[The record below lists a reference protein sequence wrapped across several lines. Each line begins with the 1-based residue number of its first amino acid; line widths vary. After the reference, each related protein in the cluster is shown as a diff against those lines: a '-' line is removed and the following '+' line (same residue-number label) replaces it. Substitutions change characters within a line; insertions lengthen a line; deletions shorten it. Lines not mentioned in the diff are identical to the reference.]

1 MDSKLYSIS
10 GRLKTHEMNYS
21 TSADFEL
28 GGERT
33 APASILLTEPGWS
46 PYCLDHNT
54 HELICLRL
62 PAGID
67 LAESPFYF
75 VTQYHRAEQLLK
87 VPLAEVEA
95 ITTGLPD
102 PLVSIIYSTGRC
114 GTTLASHALNESPR
128 AWSLS
133 EPEVFNH
140 RSLILPA
147 GSPISGGVLVRAM
160 ARLIYAQRAK
170 RDAEAIV
177 LKLRSQ
183 TLFHMQS
190 FVDGRPD
197 ARAVFM
203 YRDAFGWAQS
213 VYQFL
218 GEFDWPLIVP
228 RDEWLRRWDFFS
240 GGGPLTQLA
249 RYIDLD
255 TSSVSLAAM
264 IGAGWLVHLDTYLER
279 LDQGALLLALRYN
292 ELDSDRAGQLERLY
306 RHVGLGDDG
315 LDRAMSAFDEDSQK
329 GTSIGRREGKRRLT
343 DDQLAEITAVLAR
356 HPRLSDPNTI
366 LPDIYSR

>member
-1 MDSKLYSIS
+1 MPATLYAA
-10 GRLKTHEMNYS
+10 GDRLKTHEMNYS
-21 TSADFEL
+21 TSADFAL
-28 GGERT
+28 SDAR
-33 APASILLTEPGWS
+33 PVSSSILLDEPGWS
-46 PYCLDHNT
+46 PYCIDHAT
-54 HELICLRL
+54 HELICVRL

-67 LAESPFYF
+67 LAVSPFYF

-87 VPLAEVEA
+87 LPLADLSTLTA
-95 ITTGLPD
+95 SLAD

-114 GTTLASHALNESPR
+114 GTTLASHALNASPQ

-147 GSPISGGVLVRAM
+147 DSPISGGDLLRAIM
-160 ARLIYAQRAK
+160 RLIYAQRAK
-170 RDAEAIV
+170 PDAEALA

-183 TLFHMQS
+183 SLFHMQS

-203 YRDAFGWAQS
+203 YRDAFGWAHS

-218 GEFDWPLIVP
+218 GEFDWPLVVP
-228 RDEWLRRWDFFS
+228 PDEWLQRWDFFS

-255 TSSVSLAAM
+255 TPSISLAAM

-292 ELDSDRAGQLERLY
+292 ELDTDRAGQLERLY
-306 RHVGLGDDG
+306 RHVGLGSEG
-315 LDRAMSAFDEDSQK
+315 LDRAMTAFDEDSQK
-329 GTSIGRREGKRRLT
+329 GTSIARREGKRRLT
-343 DDQLAEITAVLAR
+343 ADQLAEIAAVLAR
-356 HPRLSDPNTI
+356 HPRLSDPNLI
-366 LPDIYSR
+366 LPDIYSS